1 MCPAFTPNRAC
12 KAAFRRQ
19 PRRDVGAVLLEV
31 VLALALFV
39 VAASILTGGMSSSL
53 DALQRLRLNA
63 HAADLAVTTF
73 SELQMGL
80 KGVSLNGPEPFEPP
94 LEQWSWEIV
103 ATPLE
108 TDVEDA
114 GPVQQVEVVIRNE
127 EEALVY
133 RLTQVMQIDS
143 GSSGMDSEGAG
154 GSEFPN

>member
-1 MCPAFTPNRAC
+1 
-12 KAAFRRQ
+12 
-19 PRRDVGAVLLEV
+19 VLLEV

-94 LEQWSWEIV
+94 LEQWSWEII
-103 ATPLE
+103 ATPFE
-108 TDVEDA
+108 TDVEDT
-114 GPVQQVEVVIRNE
+114 GPVQQVEVVIRNDE
-127 EEALVY
+127 AALVY
-133 RLTQVMQIDS
+133 RLTQVMRVDP
-143 GSSGMDSEGAG
+143 GSSAAESG
-154 GSEFPN
+154 GGDGSAYQD